1 MSSIKGK
8 LKWLAKME
16 SLFERHDI
24 YMDDVPMQ
32 HIRSMMETID
42 WESRLILIK
51 GPKGVGKST
60 LLKQFVKLN
69 YAEGDRHVLYCS
81 ADTGYFASHS
91 LVDVAMRFH
100 QIGGKRLIIDEVHK
114 FPNWSQEIKEIYDL
128 YRDMQIILSGSS
140 LIQLNSGEG
149 DLSRRIITYNMPGLS
164 LREYIMF
171 ATGLQLEKISLDE
184 LLANPTAFCSRIRKS
199 IRPLEYF
206 TQYIKVGYYPF
217 YFEREREYTL
227 KVEGV
232 INHIV
237 ENELV
242 RFRNVDLGNTR
253 KLKALLHVISEMVP
267 YEVEIAKLSR
277 AIGIKRDTVLKYMEY
292 LDEAR
297 LTTRLYANLD
307 TITELQK
314 PDKLYLDN
322 SNLLYVLSSITPQIG
337 TIRETFFANQ
347 LLSAGHRVEYAGY
360 KSGDFRIDNHYV
372 IGVGGADKGYGQI
385 EGIEHSYVAADDIE
399 SALDRKIPLW
409 AFGFLY

>member
-1 MSSIKGK
+1 
-8 LKWLAKME
+8 ME

-32 HIRSMMETID
+32 HVRSMMETID

-128 YRDMQIILSGSS
+128 YSDMRIILSGSS

-164 LREYIMF
+164 LREYILF

-184 LLANPTAFCSRIRKS
+184 LLVNPTAFCSRIRKN

-206 TQYIKVGYYPF
+206 IQYIKVGYYPF

-337 TIRETFFANQ
+337 TVRETFFANQ

-372 IGVGGADKGYGQI
+372 IEVGGAEKGFGQI

>member
-1 MSSIKGK
+1 MPPIEGKIDINMSLVKGK
-8 LKWLAKME
+8 SKCLAKME

-32 HIRSMMETID
+32 HVRSMMETID

-128 YRDMQIILSGSS
+128 FSDMRIILSGSS

-164 LREYIMF
+164 LREYILF

-184 LLANPTAFCSRIRKS
+184 LLANPTSFCSRIRKS

-337 TIRETFFANQ
+337 TVRETFFANQ

-360 KSGDFRIDNHYV
+360 KSDFTTYSVNPVFIFKFN
-372 IGVGGADKGYGQI
+372 
-385 EGIEHSYVAADDIE
+385 EHHS
-399 SALDRKIPLW
+399 LTR
-409 AFGFLY
+409 